1 MIIPSDIQDTCLL
14 IKYNYTQSGDTLVG
28 LSWIYTV
35 IIPGDCYSKY
45 YIWYLS
51 EYHTEAWPLLTNIP
65 QSQLQSICNIS
76 STLNML
82 HILAVLHLLCLILGI
97 LGTYYTYTIFVI
109 VVVGKWYILG
119 ILGTECWG

>member
-1 MIIPSDIQDTCLL
+1 MFLCHSGGLGIQW
-14 IKYNYTQSGDTLVG
+14 QFAVG
-28 LSWIYTV
+28 LHTDYPLSLL
-35 IIPGDCYSKY
+35 CSKY

-82 HILAVLHLLCLILGI
+82 HILAVLHLLCLRLGI
-97 LGTYYTYTIFVI
+97 LGTYYTYTIFGL